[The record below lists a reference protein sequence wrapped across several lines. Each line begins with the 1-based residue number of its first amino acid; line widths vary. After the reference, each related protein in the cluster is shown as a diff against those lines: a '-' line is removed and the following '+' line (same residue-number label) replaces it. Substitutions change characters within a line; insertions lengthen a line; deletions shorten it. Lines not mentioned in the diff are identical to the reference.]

1 MSSYEDEEKFK
12 KVTTDII
19 KAISKLDYEDID
31 SKVMKVNI
39 MLNLNHLFN
48 SYEDYN
54 KVIDTLMR
62 DDPIQ
67 KQKSL
72 RKELR

>member
-19 KAISKLDYEDID
+19 KAICKLDYEDID